1 MMISPSHLKII
12 AIIISLH
19 GLALVLSQQ
28 QDSTVPV
35 CKGVSTFDLYFVLD
49 RYLII
54 YNNYYSYIK
63 WMNDPNKCYKM
74 FLPTVQEVWES

>member
-1 MMISPSHLKII
+1 MMISPSHLKVI

-54 YNNYYSYIK
+54 YNKYIAI
-63 WMNDPNKCYKM
+63 
-74 FLPTVQEVWES
+74 FILTVMDE